1 MPRRTTLSQRI
12 KNLNS
17 GGAVGGGSGETA
29 VATYMPAADD
39 TRQNNGEQQKRIH
52 HNIAEVSSL
61 DQRSKHHHRQQQQPI
76 YRHVAMLPSPIEI
89 LQLGLSYSGYS
100 SIRLQKNNTERKIGW
115 FKSEYGVEPT
125 TVAPFFQDFKNAYSD
140 INFKDFLMT
149 MDWIFGYET
158 YQKLSKRWNR
168 CVEYI
173 GPKVIEYGLKM
184 AKVAKKKI
192 IWELKHDVNFGR
204 TVDCVTFMCNEMRQ
218 DPSTAWFDYKTHSCG
233 LVSIITIVTSQ
244 CYTYR

>member
-1 MPRRTTLSQRI
+1 
-12 KNLNS
+12 
-17 GGAVGGGSGETA
+17 
-29 VATYMPAADD
+29 
-39 TRQNNGEQQKRIH
+39 
-52 HNIAEVSSL
+52 
-61 DQRSKHHHRQQQQPI
+61 
-76 YRHVAMLPSPIEI
+76 
-89 LQLGLSYSGYS
+89 
-100 SIRLQKNNTERKIGW
+100 
-115 FKSEYGVEPT
+115 
-125 TVAPFFQDFKNAYSD
+125 
-140 INFKDFLMT
+140 MT